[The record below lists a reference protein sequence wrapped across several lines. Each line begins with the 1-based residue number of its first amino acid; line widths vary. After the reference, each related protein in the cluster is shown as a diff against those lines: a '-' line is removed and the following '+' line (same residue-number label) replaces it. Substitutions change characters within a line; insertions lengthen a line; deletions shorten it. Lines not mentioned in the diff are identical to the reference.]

1 MSLDR
6 RNFLT
11 ATGCAVAGL
20 VGGAWSGGGAQARA
34 PVSSKQVPGFYR
46 FSLGQFQLTVVS
58 DGTIAFPPE
67 ALWPEASKA
76 ERDGVLVANFQPT
89 DKSTLQVNVLAV
101 NTGDRLV
108 LIDAGSGGK
117 IKPQPNAGRLLQN
130 LAAAEIKPE
139 EVDTILITH
148 AHPDHFWGVANASD
162 SERTFPNAEYVIGEA
177 ELNFWMQSQH
187 PLASHANWGNVYRQN
202 MKTVAAIKDR
212 IRTVKPDG
220 EVAPGITAIATPGHT
235 PGHTSVQI
243 ASGSNQL
250 LCSADV
256 VGNRAV
262 AFQHPDWRGGFDLDL
277 DQGAK
282 TRRAFLDRCA
292 SEKVMVS
299 TYHLPFP
306 GVGHVVRIGTAFGWL
321 PGDWQWE
328 GVSPT

>member
-6 RNFLT
+6 RDFLA
-11 ATGCAVAGL
+11 ATGGAVVGL
-20 VGGAWSGGGAQARA
+20 GGVIFGGGCAQARA
-34 PVSSKQVPGFYR
+34 PVSKSQVPGCYR
-46 FSLGQFQLTVVS
+46 FSLGQFQVTVVS
-58 DGTIAFPPE
+58 DGTIAFPAE

-76 ERDGVLVANFQPT
+76 DRDAVLLSDFQPT

-108 LIDAGSGGK
+108 LIDAGSRGK
-117 IKPQPNAGRLLQN
+117 MQPTAGRLLQN

-148 AHPDHFWGVANASD
+148 AHPDHLWGVANASD
-162 SERTFPNAEYVIGEA
+162 TERTFPNAEYVIGEA
-177 ELNFWMQSQH
+177 ELNFWMQPQH
-187 PLASHANWGNVYRQN
+187 PLESHANWGGVYRQN
-202 MKTVAAIKDR
+202 MKTLAAINDR
-212 IRTVKPDG
+212 IRTVKPGG
-220 EVAPGITAIATPGHT
+220 EVVSGITAIATPGHT

-250 LCSADV
+250 LCTADV

-299 TYHLPFP
+299 TYHLSFP
-306 GVGHVVRIGTAFGWL
+306 GVGHVVRAGTAFSWL
-321 PGDWQWE
+321 PSDWGWD
-328 GVSPT
+328 VISPT